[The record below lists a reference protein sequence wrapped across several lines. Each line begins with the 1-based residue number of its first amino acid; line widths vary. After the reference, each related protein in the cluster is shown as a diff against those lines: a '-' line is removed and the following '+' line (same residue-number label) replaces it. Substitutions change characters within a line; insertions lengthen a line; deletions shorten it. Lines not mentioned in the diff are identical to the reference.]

1 MTLDKDPSMT
11 DTSVLAQS
19 STVHQSQKSFLS
31 LPSTLLSQ
39 TITFKNLTQLLKD
52 IDIEDE
58 VVTNFAP
65 ILPKRSSH
73 RLNKPLE
80 PTTITQPNIQ
90 GYDETFHED
99 TDLSLAMEIPTTTMT
114 AQVFRMK
121 PTTKIADTKA
131 ISVIAQQSIRPFT
144 SDDQG
149 SINIFE
155 DVSTTSN
162 SDINTFNGDTTSSD
176 STSISHMQHR
186 KKAISIDTLNTSN
199 MVMTPQTNVR
209 VSLYAGK
216 TLIPTKNNVDIERE
230 TTEEII
236 SRFQLSNKDIGV
248 KRYNNG
254 MAKSINKMYYLTR
267 DNTTS
272 TDYMFKD
279 SEEDLE

>member
-1 MTLDKDPSMT
+1 MTLDKDSSMT

-19 STVHQSQKSFLS
+19 STVHQSQKPLLS

-121 PTTKIADTKA
+121 PTTKIVDTKA
-131 ISVIAQQSIRPFT
+131 ISVMKQQSLRFFT
-144 SDDQG
+144 SYYQP
-149 SINIFE
+149 IYLRML
-155 DVSTTSN
+155 V
-162 SDINTFNGDTTSSD
+162 
-176 STSISHMQHR
+176 QP
-186 KKAISIDTLNTSN
+186 
-199 MVMTPQTNVR
+199 V
-209 VSLYAGK
+209 
-216 TLIPTKNNVDIERE
+216 
-230 TTEEII
+230 II
-236 SRFQLSNKDIGV
+236 I
-248 KRYNNG
+248 
-254 MAKSINKMYYLTR
+254 
-267 DNTTS
+267 
-272 TDYMFKD
+272 
-279 SEEDLE
+279 